1 MTSISRKITA
11 LGLTA
16 AVGIGA
22 ASVPAASMAKAN
34 GPGKHTVVVS
44 STYTFHVGPAT
55 GFDGTLFKGETF
67 KVSRLSPSGQ
77 WAFGYA
83 YGHVNRKAWV
93 KASALKAQK

>member
-1 MTSISRKITA
+1 MTSLHRKITA

-22 ASVPAASMAKAN
+22 ASVPAASMAKAT

-44 STYTFHVGPAT
+44 STYTFHAGPAK
-55 GFDGTLFKGETF
+55 GWDGTLFKGNTF
-67 KVSRLSPSGQ
+67 KVTKISKSGD
-77 WAFGYA
+77 WAYGYA